1 MLRVM
6 INCSFRGSS
15 ASRLLRIFLV
25 MSLAIVAS
33 GCSSKGDKRDTPD
46 NPFRAGTDVG
56 SGGVPK
62 SEAVLK
68 IEALQAYFKA
78 HNALQNTDYES
89 AIEQY
94 TQLIARYPFTEFAT
108 QSELE
113 KVYAQYRSFRPDE
126 ALLAG
131 DRFLREHPRHKHAD
145 YVQYLK
151 GLINSS
157 RTESISDY
165 LPLDSSKKDV
175 NAERRAYDD
184 FAVLVQRYP
193 MSVYTGDAR
202 KRMVHLR
209 NRIASH
215 ELSIV
220 RYYVKRQAWVAV
232 SKRAEN
238 LIAEYPGA
246 PSTAEAL
253 KLLRLSYEKLDLK
266 PQIADLDRIVAAN
279 GESIRLAAIP
289 KAKPGP
295 RSRVGLPAEPGA
307 AAAAKTA
314 APTVATAAAPEKE
327 KEAPKGFF
335 GTLGSYLNLLNKTY
349 DLDADKVKDSKATTG
364 PGNEPPAA
372 AAKAERRLPP
382 TENPNRD
389 ASLSTGPYSG
399 EPVVVDVA
407 PVFSDGESAAP
418 KAEAPP
424 AAAAATPEAAPKPAE
439 VTAEEKKKDEGGGL
453 FDFLNKTYTIGGD
466 KKDAPAAESA
476 PPAAEPPAAD
486 AAGDAAPAPAGDTQS
501 N

>member
-6 INCSFRGSS
+6 INCSFRGYS
-15 ASRLLRIFLV
+15 ASRALRVFCLLSLV
-25 MSLAIVAS
+25 AALG
-33 GCSSKGDKRDTPD
+33 GCSSKEKRDTPD
-46 NPFRAGTDVG
+46 NPFRVGTDVG
-56 SGGVPK
+56 SGGVPQ

-68 IEALQAYFKA
+68 QQALQAYAKA
-78 HNALQNTDYES
+78 HGALLNTDYES
-89 AIEQY
+89 AIEQF

-113 KVYAQYRSFRPDE
+113 KVFAQYRSFRPDE
-126 ALLAG
+126 ALLAA

-157 RTESISDY
+157 RTDSISDY

-209 NRIASH
+209 NRVASH

-220 RYYVKRQAWVAV
+220 RYYVKREAWVAA

-246 PSTAEAL
+246 PATAEAL
-253 KLLRLSYEKLDLK
+253 KLLRLSYGKLDLK

-295 RSRVGLPAEPGA
+295 RSRVGLPAEPGDAPA
-307 AAAAKTA
+307 AASTAVAPAAEPA
-314 APTVATAAAPEKE
+314 AVASAPEAQ
-327 KEAPKGFF
+327 APKGFF
-335 GTLGSYLNLLNKTY
+335 GTIGSYLNLLNKRY
-349 DLDADKVKDSKATTG
+349 DLDADKIKDSKNPTG
-364 PGNEPPAA
+364 PGNEPPTAP
-372 AAKAERRLPP
+372 AKPSTLPP
-382 TENPNRD
+382 TRNPNGD
-389 ASLSTGPYSG
+389 ASLTTGPYTG
-399 EPVVVDVA
+399 EPVVIDVK
-407 PVFSDGESAAP
+407 PVFSDGEAA
-418 KAEAPP
+418 KEAEPATAPV
-424 AAAAATPEAAPKPAE
+424 TAAPKPAD
-439 VTAEEKKKDEGGGL
+439 APADEKKTEEDGGL
-453 FDFLNKTYTIGGD
+453 FDFLNKSYTIGGD
-466 KKDAPAAESA
+466 KKDAPATESA
-476 PPAAEPPAAD
+476 PPAAAESAPAESTGEAVP
-486 AAGDAAPAPAGDTQS
+486 AGDAPG